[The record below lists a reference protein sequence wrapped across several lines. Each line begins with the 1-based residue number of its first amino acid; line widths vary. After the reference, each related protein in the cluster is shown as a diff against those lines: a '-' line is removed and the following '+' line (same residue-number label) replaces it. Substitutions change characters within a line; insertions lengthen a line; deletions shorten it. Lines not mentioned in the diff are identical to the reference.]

1 MREPASPLA
10 SLLARLPPRR
20 RLLVAYSGGLDSTL
34 LLHEAVQ
41 HARADSLELLAV
53 HVHHGLSRHAD
64 AWAAHAAAHCARLGV
79 PLQVVHVT
87 VRRDVPSLEQAARE
101 ARHAALAGLLRPGDG
116 LLLAHHADDQ
126 AETLLLRLLR
136 GSGLAGLG
144 AMRPWRPVAG
154 PADALLLRPLLALS
168 RADIEARARAA
179 GLDWIEDDSNLDT
192 TFDRNYL
199 RGEVMP
205 LLQARWPGAAAVL
218 ARDAAL
224 LGEAAAVL
232 DTFLDDELA
241 GLCDARGA
249 LDAAG
254 LLAREPARRA
264 LLLRRWLLRCGA
276 PVPAAARL
284 EDLLALAAARPD
296 AEGHLDWAGWEL
308 HRFRGRLQAFAR
320 LPALSPLAVDWD
332 LTGRLPLG
340 EGGGELVAEPW
351 QPDRPGLA
359 LGLPAGTAVRV
370 GRRSGGERFRPAG
383 DDHTREL
390 KKWLQA
396 RGVPPWWRQ
405 RLPLLFTPGGELL
418 AVADLAAAQPAAGPP
433 QVLLRWEHRLPGAG

>member
-1 MREPASPLA
+1 MREPAPPLA
-10 SLLARLPPRR
+10 SLLERLPPRR

-41 HARADSLELLAV
+41 HARQFPVELLAV

-64 AWAAHAAAHCARLGV
+64 DWAAHAAAHCARLGV

-87 VRRDVPSLEQAARE
+87 VRRDVPSLEQAARD
-101 ARHAALAGLLRPGDG
+101 ARHAALARLLRPGDG

-154 PADALLLRPLLALS
+154 TTDALLLRPLLGLT
-168 RADIEARARAA
+168 RADIAARARAA

-192 TFDRNYL
+192 AFDRNYL

-224 LGEAAAVL
+224 LGESDAVL
-232 DTFLDDELA
+232 NGFLDEELA
-241 GLCDARGA
+241 GLCDTGGA

-254 LLAREPARRA
+254 LLARDPARRA
-264 LLLRRWLLRCGA
+264 LLLRRWLQRCGA
-276 PVPAAARL
+276 PLPAASRL
-284 EDLLALAAARPD
+284 DDLLALAAARPD

-308 HRFRGRLQAFAR
+308 HRFRGRLLAFPA
-320 LPALSPLAVDWD
+320 LPAVPPLARDWD

-340 EGGGELVAEPW
+340 DGCGELVAEPW
-351 QPDRPGLA
+351 QPGRPGLA
-359 LGLPAGTAVRV
+359 LGLAAGTVVRV
-370 GRRSGGERFRPAG
+370 GRRGGGERFRPAG
-383 DDHTREL
+383 DGHTREL
-390 KKWLQA
+390 KKWLQVQ
-396 RGVPPWWRQ
+396 GVPPWWRE
-405 RLPLLFTPGGELL
+405 RLPLLSAPDGELL
-418 AVADLAAAQPAAGPP
+418 AVADMVAAQGAAGPP
-433 QVLLRWEHRLPGAG
+433 RVLLRWEHALPGLA